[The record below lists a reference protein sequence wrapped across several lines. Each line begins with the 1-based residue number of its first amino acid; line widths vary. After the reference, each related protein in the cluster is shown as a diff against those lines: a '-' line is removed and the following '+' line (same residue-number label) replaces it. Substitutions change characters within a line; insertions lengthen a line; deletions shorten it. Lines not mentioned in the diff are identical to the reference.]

1 MNTTTNTLKEGKI
14 TISAGIHHEDHM
26 TISKF
31 EDLGFEEG
39 RDDTEL
45 TFLTKEFYV
54 NYLGMDESKEL
65 EKLLKLLVKKG
76 LTDDVS
82 IIVEDEEY
90 ETEYRYVD
98 GWIECWTV
106 HSNPLHSYL

>member
-1 MNTTTNTLKEGKI
+1 MNTTNTLKEGKTI
-14 TISAGIHHEDHM
+14 ISAGIDLNDHK
-26 TISKF
+26 TIAKF
-31 EDLGFEEG
+31 EKLGFEEG

-54 NYLGMDESKEL
+54 DESEEL
-65 EKLLKLLVKKG
+65 EKMLKVLVKKG
-76 LTDDVS
+76 LTEDVS

-98 GWIECWTV
+98 GWVEC
-106 HSNPLHSYL
+106 